1 MNRKPGTSFT
11 EDYIVKRVS
20 AKPLTFALFLAS
32 VATPLASA
40 YGEDGDLGGNR
51 YYKERYYAAEISAA
65 NAYLDAVLAND
76 WWWRHRSN
84 KLEILDVRTTSEY
97 KAGHPEGAY
106 HMPYPR
112 IYRACVDDLR
122 TEDGECQNG
131 KLYDVSQDPADL
143 FAMVEELFPNKDQP
157 LATLCRTGSRS
168 IDTANILSRP
178 ETFLGPDYAGR
189 GYTRVYNIWQGF
201 VGQPMAGVVSKSG
214 ALVTVGDPDSV
225 TTFELSGETVAGLAA
240 YALDLDND
248 GDIDAQDKDGWRY
261 HQRLPYRTKLKKKL
275 VNQAADDAG
284 YYDLL

>member
-1 MNRKPGTSFT
+1 
-11 EDYIVKRVS
+11 VV
-20 AKPLTFALFLAS
+20 
-32 VATPLASA
+32 
-40 YGEDGDLGGNR
+40 
-51 YYKERYYAAEISAA
+51 
-65 NAYLDAVLAND
+65 
-76 WWWRHRSN
+76 
-84 KLEILDVRTTSEY
+84 ILDVRAVSEY

-112 IYRACVDDLR
+112 IYRTCVDGLR

-131 KLYDVSQDPADL
+131 KLKDISQDPADL
-143 FAMVEELFPNKDQP
+143 FAMVEELFPDKDQP

-168 IDTANILSRP
+168 VDVANILSSP

-214 ALVTVGDPDSV
+214 ALFTVGARQTPIEFLLGD
-225 TTFELSGETVAGLAA
+225 EEVAGFAA

-261 HQRLPYRTKLKKKL
+261 HQRLPYSTRMSEEFI
-275 VNQAADDAG
+275 NEAADEAG
-284 YYDLL
+284 YYDMP